1 MLLNDERPL
10 VDQIGA
16 KIYDRLFRLE
26 PLSDTIAYLDYDVSE
41 SEGLQDIDQYFC
53 KYEPNEYSEK
63 MHTDSY
69 TVPYAVRKVW

>member
-10 VDQIGA
+10 VDQIDA

-41 SEGLQDIDQYFC
+41 S
-53 KYEPNEYSEK
+53 
-63 MHTDSY
+63 
-69 TVPYAVRKVW
+69 